1 MYVLMSIK
9 RSSYMTPPAIE
20 LKSDFIHVQ
29 HMLLIASDE
38 PYLIT
43 RSKVVKIFLYKFCP
57 CCFNIT
63 LATLQLNQ
71 HGVKV
76 GHRLPRPRLQRDRL
90 AVHGLRPEVLPEK
103 LSPEARD
110 CF

>member
-9 RSSYMTPPAIE
+9 RSYYMTPPAIE

-57 CCFNIT
+57 CCFNFT
-63 LATLQLNQ
+63 LATDTAAESTWRQSW
-71 HGVKV
+71 
-76 GHRLPRPRLQRDRL
+76 PSSSSS
-90 AVHGLRPEVLPEK
+90 
-103 LSPEARD
+103 SPAA
-110 CF
+110 